1 LNKTGGD
8 MFNILIVEDD
18 KSIARLLELELS
30 HEGYNTKIAY
40 DGEQAVQFYE
50 NFKPDVILLDIM
62 LPRMNGFEV
71 AKAVRDYDKDV
82 GIIMLTAKG
91 ELEDRVH
98 GLKSADDYVIKPF
111 EIEEVLARIKS
122 LLRRLGKSKELLRA
136 GSIEIYPEKM
146 QVFVKENEI
155 HLSLTEFNILKLL
168 VINKDLV
175 VSKEKIMEEVWG
187 YSEDENLNVV
197 EVYVN
202 YLRKKLGEGSD
213 YIKTVR
219 GVGYVIR
226 ESEQQQN

>member
-1 LNKTGGD
+1 

-62 LPRMNGFEV
+62 RPKMNGFEV

-98 GLKSADDYVIKPF
+98 GLKSADDYVVKPF

-122 LLRRLGKSKELLRA
+122 LLRRLGKSKELLKA

>member
-122 LLRRLGKSKELLRA
+122 LLRRLGKSKELLKA